1 MVDFNDILTFMILND
16 DFEDDEQD
24 DQEQDDS
31 LDFDEDYA

>member
-1 MVDFNDILTFMILND
+1 MVDFSDLLTFMILND